1 MAGRAS
7 RAKRVMKKTMFGIL
21 PVIVSVFLSGCAS
34 HHEAMIYTTDEP
46 VTTTR
51 TTRTVVVNEAPPP
64 MRTEVEGVPPD
75 TAHVWIGGYWMH
87 AGSNWVWVPGH
98 WEARPRVNAAWVPG
112 HWDKDPTG
120 KGWIWTAGHWE

>member
-1 MAGRAS
+1 
-7 RAKRVMKKTMFGIL
+7 MKKTLFGIL

-34 HHEAMIYTTDEP
+34 HHQAMVVTSDEYPP

-51 TTRTVVVNEAPPP
+51 TTRTVVVNEEPPAP
-64 MRTEVEGVPPD
+64 RTEVETPAPD

-87 AGSNWVWVPGH
+87 SADRWTWVPGH
-98 WEARPRVNAAWVPG
+98 WEARPRVNATWIPG

-120 KGWIWTAGHWE
+120 TSWVWTPGHWE

>member
-1 MAGRAS
+1 
-7 RAKRVMKKTMFGIL
+7 MKKALFGLL
-21 PVIVSVFLSGCAS
+21 PVLTSVVLSGCVS
-34 HHEAMIYTTDEP
+34 HHQPMVVTTDEP

-64 MRTEVEGVPPD
+64 ARVEVEGAAPD

-87 AGSNWVWVPGH
+87 SSDRWTWVPGH
-98 WEARPRVNAAWVPG
+98 WEARPRVNASWIPG

-120 KGWIWTAGHWE
+120 VSWVWTPGHWE